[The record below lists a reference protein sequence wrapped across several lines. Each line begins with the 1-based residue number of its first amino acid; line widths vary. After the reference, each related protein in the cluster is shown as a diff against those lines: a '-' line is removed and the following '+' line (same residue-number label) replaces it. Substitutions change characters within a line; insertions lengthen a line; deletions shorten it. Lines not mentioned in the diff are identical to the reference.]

1 MSKILQFPNQEE
13 ESIAQSLVEG
23 YGLEFPVD
31 ADKFFEIFLRF
42 EDGGTVV
49 ELFDEL
55 IEAFPDKKESI
66 LSFPMYAEVDGE
78 LVRVKLPEKD

>member
-31 ADKFFEIFLRF
+31 ADKFFDIFFRF
-42 EDGGTVV
+42 EDGGTV
-49 ELFDEL
+49 
-55 IEAFPDKKESI
+55 
-66 LSFPMYAEVDGE
+66 GE
-78 LVRVKLPEKD
+78 L